1 MLDGVGFILGAI
13 LEAREEVEKGLAKA
27 TARAEET
34 GLIQILRKR
43 ATLSA
48 APFYSWMPGS
58 SPRVSGTV
66 CAFMLP
72 SRSLH
77 KHDLPAAA
85 EPLGWRTARS
95 QRCSVVGPVL
105 AVKTLRAAQRLVVDA

>member
-1 MLDGVGFILGAI
+1 MKPWRVPRCIFVVMAGLVPAI
-13 LEAREEVEKGLAKA
+13 HGSF
-27 TARAEET
+27 
-34 GLIQILRKR
+34 QIGIR
-43 ATLSA
+43 T
-48 APFYSWMPGS
+48 WMPGTR
-58 SPRVSGTV
+58 PRVSGTV